1 MLTRRQT
8 RRPAGANRTAGKE
21 GERVPDEEEIVC
33 VKDITKTN
41 LKGDLRMKRS
51 VYEAPVTDRFQIELE
66 SGFCSGSAD
75 VENPKGQNGEIS
87 EQEVNTGFT
96 TDFTTDSDTNTWD

>member
-1 MLTRRQT
+1 MLTGRL
-8 RRPAGANRTAGKE
+8 KE
-21 GERVPDEEEIVC
+21 GRREQTAEKEGNRGPAEEEIVC

-66 SGFCSGSAD
+66 SGFCSGSAT
-75 VENPKGQNGEIS
+75 VENPQGQNGEIS
-87 EQEVNTGFT
+87 EQEVNTDFT
-96 TDFTTDSDTNTWD
+96 TDFSSGDNTNVWD

>member
-1 MLTRRQT
+1 
-8 RRPAGANRTAGKE
+8 
-21 GERVPDEEEIVC
+21 
-33 VKDITKTN
+33 
-41 LKGDLRMKRS
+41 MKRS
-51 VYEAPVTDRFQIELE
+51 VYEAPVTERFQIELE

-96 TDFTTDSDTNTWD
+96 TDFSSGEKTNVWD